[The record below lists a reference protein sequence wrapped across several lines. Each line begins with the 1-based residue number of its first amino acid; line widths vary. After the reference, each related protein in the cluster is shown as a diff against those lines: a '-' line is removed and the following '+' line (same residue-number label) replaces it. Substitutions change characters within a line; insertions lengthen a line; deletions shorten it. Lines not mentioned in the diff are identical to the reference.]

1 MENKE
6 KKIQQQLMKKINIF
20 LINYFNFI
28 LAAWVLI
35 VLAFGYYMIIL
46 PKYKKS
52 AEEIGATVSSQIQI
66 YEERKQYLAQLE
78 KLNKTYKG
86 ISNEQIKRI
95 DALLP
100 NEPGGEKLLAQF
112 EAITAN
118 SGVVLTSINY
128 SLVEDAKGGLSRVKI
143 ILGLSGVD
151 YGSIKNFLS
160 ILENNLRLINVT
172 DLNFTASGGSAKLV
186 LEAYYLKK

>member
-6 KKIQQQLMKKINIF
+6 KKIQQQLMKKLNIF
-20 LINYFNFI
+20 LISYFNLLLAVWI
-28 LAAWVLI
+28 LVVL
-35 VLAFGYYMIIL
+35 VLGYYMIVL
-46 PKYKKS
+46 PKYKRS
-52 AEEIGATVSSQIQI
+52 SEEIGATVSSQTRI
-66 YEERKQYLAQLE
+66 YEERRQYLDQLE

-86 ISNEQIKRI
+86 ISKEQIKRI

-118 SGVVLTSINY
+118 NGVVLTSINY
-128 SLVEDAKGGLSRVKI
+128 SLVDDAKGLSKVKI
-143 ILGLSGVD
+143 VLGISGVD

-160 ILENNLRLINVT
+160 NLENNLRLINVT
-172 DLNFTASGGSAKLV
+172 DLNFTASGGNAKLV

>member
-6 KKIQQQLMKKINIF
+6 KKIQQQLMKKLNIF
-20 LINYFNFI
+20 LISYFNLLLAVWI
-28 LAAWVLI
+28 LVVL
-35 VLAFGYYMIIL
+35 VLGYYMIVL
-46 PKYKKS
+46 PKYKRS
-52 AEEIGATVSSQIQI
+52 SEEIGATVSSQTRI
-66 YEERKQYLAQLE
+66 YEERRQYLDQLE

-86 ISNEQIKRI
+86 ISKEQIKRI

-118 SGVVLTSINY
+118 NGVVLTSINY
-128 SLVEDAKGGLSRVKI
+128 SLVDDVKGLSKVKI
-143 ILGLSGVD
+143 VLGISGVD

-160 ILENNLRLINVT
+160 NLENNLRLINVT
-172 DLNFTASGGSAKLV
+172 DLNFTASGGNAKLV

>member
-1 MENKE
+1 
-6 KKIQQQLMKKINIF
+6 
-20 LINYFNFI
+20 
-28 LAAWVLI
+28 
-35 VLAFGYYMIIL
+35 
-46 PKYKKS
+46 
-52 AEEIGATVSSQIQI
+52 
-66 YEERKQYLAQLE
+66 
-78 KLNKTYKG
+78 
-86 ISNEQIKRI
+86 
-95 DALLP
+95 
-100 NEPGGEKLLAQF
+100 
-112 EAITAN
+112 
-118 SGVVLTSINY
+118 LTSINY